1 MRVGQLPHLIKLKL
15 GRVGPGD
22 FRERTV
28 ATFQIRGGTSPG
40 RSSWR
45 TGPVARRR
53 ALAAIGVPNSEN
65 PGDEFPRHRPSP
77 STMQCMVAGDAQVAQ
92 MRRGLLP
99 YCVLAMLRDTERY
112 GFELVQALGKVDGM
126 VTGQGTIYP
135 LLSRL
140 RRQGLV
146 GTTWRESAAGPP
158 RRYYQLTE
166 AGRTALADFTRDW
179 TQLRDSVDTL
189 LGP

>member
-1 MRVGQLPHLIKLKL
+1 
-15 GRVGPGD
+15 
-22 FRERTV
+22 
-28 ATFQIRGGTSPG
+28 
-40 RSSWR
+40 
-45 TGPVARRR
+45 
-53 ALAAIGVPNSEN
+53 
-65 PGDEFPRHRPSP
+65 
-77 STMQCMVAGDAQVAQ
+77 

-112 GFELVQALGKVDGM
+112 GFELVQALGSVDGM

-158 RRYYQLTE
+158 RRYYQLTD
-166 AGRTALADFTRDW
+166 AGQRALADFSDEWARF
-179 TQLRDSVDTL
+179 RDSVDAVLTTQ
-189 LGP
+189 GDGQ

>member
-1 MRVGQLPHLIKLKL
+1 
-15 GRVGPGD
+15 
-22 FRERTV
+22 
-28 ATFQIRGGTSPG
+28 
-40 RSSWR
+40 
-45 TGPVARRR
+45 
-53 ALAAIGVPNSEN
+53 
-65 PGDEFPRHRPSP
+65 
-77 STMQCMVAGDAQVAQ
+77 MVAGDAQVAQ

-112 GFELVQALGKVDGM
+112 GFELVQALGSVDGM

-146 GTTWRESAAGPP
+146 GTTWRESASGPP

-166 AGRTALADFTRDW
+166 AGRTALAGFTHDW

-189 LGP
+189 LGSREKDKP

>member
-1 MRVGQLPHLIKLKL
+1 
-15 GRVGPGD
+15 
-22 FRERTV
+22 
-28 ATFQIRGGTSPG
+28 
-40 RSSWR
+40 
-45 TGPVARRR
+45 
-53 ALAAIGVPNSEN
+53 
-65 PGDEFPRHRPSP
+65 
-77 STMQCMVAGDAQVAQ
+77 MVAGDAQVAQ

-99 YCVLAMLRDTERY
+99 YGVLAMLRDTERY
-112 GFELVQALGKVDGM
+112 GFELVQALGSVDGM

-146 GTTWRESAAGPP
+146 GTTWRESTAGPP
-158 RRYYQLTE
+158 RRYYQLTP

-189 LGP
+189 LAHDRRTRHER